1 MMNVYT
7 SVDQLIGNTPLL
19 ELTRLE
25 AVLGLQARLFAKAE
39 QFNPGGSAKDRV
51 AKKML
56 DEAERLG
63 KLRPGAAIIEPTSGN
78 TGIGLCAVG
87 ASRGYRVIIVMPDSM
102 SVERRLLMKAYGA
115 EVVLTPGKDGMSGA
129 IAEAER
135 LAETIPGSFVPGQ
148 FDNPDNPRAHYET
161 TGPELWRDLDGKIDF
176 FVAGVGT
183 GGTVSGVGKFL
194 KEKNPRVRVVGVEP
208 AGSAVLSGKPAGK
221 HGLQGI
227 GAGFVPA
234 VLAKDV
240 LDEVMTVTE
249 EQAYETARL
258 VGKTEGILIGI
269 SGGAALYAA
278 AELAKSPQN
287 AGKQIAVLLPD
298 SGERYLSTPLFE

>member
-1 MMNVYT
+1 
-7 SVDQLIGNTPLL
+7 
-19 ELTRLE
+19 
-25 AVLGLQARLFAKAE
+25 
-39 QFNPGGSAKDRV
+39 
-51 AKKML
+51 
-56 DEAERLG
+56 
-63 KLRPGAAIIEPTSGN
+63 
-78 TGIGLCAVG
+78 
-87 ASRGYRVIIVMPDSM
+87 YRVIIVMPDSM

>member
-1 MMNVYT
+1 MNVYS
-7 SVDQLIGNTPLL
+7 SVDRLIGNTPVLAL
-19 ELTRLE
+19 SRFGE
-25 AVLGLQARLFAKAE
+25 AVGTQAKLFAKLE

-129 IAEAER
+129 IAEAEK
-135 LAETIPGSFVPGQ
+135 LAETIPGSYIPGQ

-161 TGPELWRDLDGKIDF
+161 TAPELWRDLDGKIDF

-183 GGTVSGVGKFL
+183 GGTISGVGRFL
-194 KEKNPRVRVVGVEP
+194 KEKDPRVRIVGVEP

-234 VLAKDV
+234 VLARDV
-240 LDEVMTVTE
+240 IDAIAAVTE

-278 AELAKSPQN
+278 AELAKDPQN
-287 AGKQIAVLLPD
+287 AGKHIAVLLPD

>member
-1 MMNVYT
+1 MNVYS
-7 SVDQLIGNTPLL
+7 SVDQLIGNTPVL
-19 ELTRLE
+19 ELSRFGK
-25 AVLGLQARLFAKAE
+25 AVGTQAKLFAKLE

-56 DEAERLG
+56 DEAERTG
-63 KLRPGAAIIEPTSGN
+63 KLAPGAAIIEPTSGN

-135 LAETIPGSFVPGQ
+135 LADTIPGSFLPGQ

-161 TGPELWRDLDGKIDF
+161 TGPELWDALDGKIDV

-183 GGTVSGVGKFL
+183 GGTISGVGKFL

-240 LDEVMTVTE
+240 LDEVVTVTE
-249 EQAYETARL
+249 EQAYETARQ
-258 VGKTEGILIGI
+258 VGKTEGVLIGI

-278 AELAKSPQN
+278 AELAKEPQN
-287 AGKQIAVLLPD
+287 AGKHIAVLLPD